1 MSGKTEAMTTAKWE
15 LQWATLMLTF
25 GDQPKGKST
34 VYFRAM
40 KLDQIPQ
47 ANVEVAVTRCLNECT
62 RFPVPRDLLDR
73 IPGHLSDQALADA
86 AWRRVLESATNGPGV
101 HDLNCGW
108 LPSGE
113 GLTPTELDAIHG
125 KNGLKRLYD
134 MSEDGPQLGFA
145 RRDFIAS
152 FKAVQEAEASLSL
165 RGGARPELVGGPGFV
180 RLVGGSLMATLAAED
195 AAREL
200 AQAKPMPAL
209 EPPRA
214 VRPMPIPPGRNV

>member
-1 MSGKTEAMTTAKWE
+1 MSGTSKA
-15 LQWATLMLTF
+15 QWGLKYMALESAFEPQT
-25 GDQPKGKST
+25 KGKAL
-34 VYFRAM
+34 VWYDAGR
-40 KLDQIPQ
+40 LDHIPPENLQ
-47 ANVEVAVTRCLNECT
+47 VAVDRCIAECA
-62 RFPVPRDLLDR
+62 RFPVLRDLLDR
-73 IPGHLSDQALADA
+73 IPGHLSEQALADA

-113 GLTPTELDAIHG
+113 GLTPTEMDAIHG

-165 RGGARPELVGGPGFV
+165 RGGARPDMVGGPGFV

-200 AQAKPMPAL
+200 AQAEPKPAL
-209 EPPRA
+209 TPPRV
-214 VRPMPIPPGRNV
+214 VRPMPIPPEGD